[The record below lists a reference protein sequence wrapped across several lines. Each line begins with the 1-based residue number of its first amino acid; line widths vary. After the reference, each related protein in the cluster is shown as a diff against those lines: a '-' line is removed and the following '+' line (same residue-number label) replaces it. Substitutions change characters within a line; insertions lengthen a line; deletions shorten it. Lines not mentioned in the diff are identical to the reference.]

1 MRQIIGLRELRG
13 AQNTSCGCAGALLM
27 RPDHATVGVIFACV
41 VSYQIEL
48 RKGGWK
54 CSPCGGCTHTHITLC
69 LFKAGGAQ
77 VGGGNDAGQGGEA
90 QVVSVGVLGDG
101 VALLS
106 PTRGSDPALA
116 VARRPPCP
124 LRADAPFARP
134 TQVLVPRGGSAGR
147 AEPGRSRR
155 DAVWWRHGWRA
166 CDSLHWRGYSAMEA
180 RSARSSHCGVCCC
193 GGGTTSPR
201 LEWR

>member
-1 MRQIIGLRELRG
+1 MRVL
-13 AQNTSCGCAGALLM
+13 
-27 RPDHATVGVIFACV
+27 PDHAVQVEGWNWRSVHEEERWRGPGVLI
-41 VSYQIEL
+41 
-48 RKGGWK
+48 
-54 CSPCGGCTHTHITLC
+54 PGGCTHTHITLC

-77 VGGGNDAGQGGEA
+77 VGGGDDAGQGGEA

-116 VARRPPCP
+116 VARRPPYP

-147 AEPGRSRR
+147 AEPRRSRR

-166 CDSLHWRGYSAMEA
+166 CDSLLWPGTARWRRAPPV
-180 RSARSSHCGVCCC
+180 SHIMGFVVVVVVNRVAQV
-193 GGGTTSPR
+193 GGGDGAWQVGGT
-201 LEWR
+201 